1 MLSLS
6 RSWNAATPA
15 TVAAPDWRGAAL
27 VVTLLP
33 VLSLLSCREDPAG
46 RGGAGA
52 GTREIV
58 AAMPPAGPTT
68 FVSREFW
75 LALAEEPK
83 QHLDAA
89 RSLFLEDRRDL
100 ASLELAKVAAILNF
114 ESSHSHSPREEG
126 LLLAA
131 VRELRRM
138 TRALRAREPYGVYG
152 EGPPALVEV
161 DRSAALA
168 LHAVAAHQAALA
180 RDALEAGD
188 ARMAGTLSRETAR
201 VLEAGFERAR
211 SGMGPPLRRE
221 LEQAREVG
229 LRMEVSGEGSRE
241 ESLVTLDRLDAAVT
255 RLGDALKLESTG
267 GRVGERGEKNGRSTG
282 SRGSV

>member
-15 TVAAPDWRGAAL
+15 TVAASDRRGPLL
-27 VVTLLP
+27 VVFLLS
-33 VLSLLSCREDPAG
+33 VFSLLSCQKDPAG
-46 RGGAGA
+46 REVAGA
-52 GTREIV
+52 GSREIV
-58 AAMPPAGPTT
+58 ATMPPAGPTT

-89 RSLFLEDRRDL
+89 RSLLLEDRRDL

-114 ESSHSHSPREEG
+114 ESSHSHSAREED

-138 TRALRAREPYGVYG
+138 ARALRAREPRGAHG
-152 EGPPALVEV
+152 DSPPPLLEV

-168 LHAVAAHQAALA
+168 LHAVAAHQVALA

-201 VLEAGFERAR
+201 VLESGFERAR
-211 SGMGPPLRRE
+211 SGMALSLRRE
-221 LEQAREVG
+221 LEWAREVG
-229 LRMEVSGEGSRE
+229 FRMEVSGEGSLE

-255 RLGDALKLESTG
+255 RLGDTLKGEIPEDRTGES
-267 GRVGERGEKNGRSTG
+267 GEKNGRSTG
-282 SRGSV
+282 PRGSL